1 MAMILYLVPN
11 TGKKKAAEVTEKA
24 ARTLREM
31 DCSILLDEPSRAFC
45 DLPDVQYLS
54 EEECLRQ
61 ADMILTIGGDGT
73 ILHEALMAL
82 PFQKP
87 ILGVNLGRCGFLA
100 TCEPDQLAEKMA
112 MIVAG
117 DYRLDERALLQVRI
131 LDGSGWQEYALNDVV
146 ISRGSVQHT
155 IDFSIECDDSPVE
168 NYRGDGVVVATPT
181 GSTAY
186 SLAAGGPIVDSE
198 SRAMVLTPIC
208 PHRLQSV
215 AMVFSQDRKL
225 NIHVSSRDLNNMF
238 LSCDGRAE
246 RPLNSGDKIEVTL
259 SPMHIDL
266 VSFGRA
272 DQFQAIDK
280 KLKKRK

>member
-1 MAMILYLVPN
+1 MAMTLYLVPN
-11 TGKKKAAEVTEKA
+11 TGKKKAAEITAYA
-24 ARTLREM
+24 ADILHQM
-31 DCSILLDEPSRAFC
+31 GCAVLLDTPSRSFC
-45 DLPDVQYLS
+45 DLPNVAYA
-54 EEECLRQ
+54 EECDCLKS

-73 ILHEALMAL
+73 ILHEALLAL
-82 PFQKP
+82 PYQKP

-100 TCEPDQLAEKMA
+100 TCEPEQLPEKMA
-112 MIVAG
+112 LISAG
-117 DYRLDERALLQVRI
+117 EYRLDERALLQVRI
-131 LDGSGWQEYALNDVV
+131 LDGTGWEEYALNDVV
-146 ISRGSVQHT
+146 ISRGSIQHT
-155 IDFSIECDDSPVE
+155 VDFKIECDDSQVE

-225 NIHVSSRDLNNMF
+225 NIHVSALDKDNLF
-238 LSCDGRAE
+238 LSCDGRSS
-246 RPLNSGDKIEVTL
+246 RQLVSGDNIEVTL
-259 SPMHIDL
+259 SPQHIDL
-266 VSFGRA
+266 VSFDRA